1 MSNKRM
7 FFIRVADRPGVLFR
21 ITSVFRRRNFN
32 IESVAVGKAN
42 IPGESKIVISIDVDE
57 EGADAFARLVK
68 RIIDVYEVIEAPQES
83 CTLRELTLVRMESNE
98 AGLENVCKNY
108 GAKLTVNGGV
118 YIEYCGEPQNSD
130 MLLKELGKYKIK
142 DISRTGVTALVK
154 ESGKDILR
162 FGH

>member
-1 MSNKRM
+1 MNSKRI

-32 IESVAVGKAN
+32 IESVTVGKAN
-42 IPGESKIVISIDVDE
+42 VPGEAKIVISIDVDE

-68 RIIDVYEVIEAPQES
+68 RIIDVYEVVEAPQDS
-83 CTLRELTLVRMESNE
+83 CMFRELTLIKVEKNGN
-98 AGLENVCKNY
+98 GLEEICRRY
-108 GAKLTVNGGV
+108 GAKLTLNDGV
-118 YIEYCGEPQNSD
+118 YVEYCGEPQNSD
-130 MLLKELGKYKIK
+130 VLLQELDKYKIK
-142 DISRTGVTALVK
+142 DISRTGITALVK